1 MTGDGLD
8 VRALYGHALSE
19 GLPGTAGERGP
30 SWHGTTFR
38 MDLDRTV
45 MRPMGVGRTGRRP
58 PNVSRVRWARLLRV
72 NTLLR
77 RRNRRHGC
85 PLVPWRHRVILPHV
99 EIDLNRSGRGE
110 TPIEW
115 LRRVQAE
122 QLITT
127 GGRET

>member
-1 MTGDGLD
+1 MSGNGLD
-8 VRALYGHALSE
+8 VRALYGRALSE
-19 GLPGTAGERGP
+19 GLTGTAGERGP

-38 MDLDRTV
+38 MDLNRTV
-45 MRPMGVGRTGRRP
+45 MRPVGVSRTGRRP
-58 PNVSRVRWARLLRV
+58 SNVSRVGWARLLRV

-85 PLVPWRHRVILPHV
+85 PLVPWRHRIVLPHV

-110 TPIEW
+110 TQGEW

-122 QLITT
+122 RLITADD
-127 GGRET
+127 